1 MSVEIVTHDALVGEG
16 PAVGGADDV
25 VVNVVRTAVAS
36 NQDPSLY
43 RQVRRVDVVLLTVR
57 LQTRQFS
64 LSLDMETQCL
74 SPATN
79 ALVFLNTRY
88 GNTVSVVFNS
98 SRTG

>member
-1 MSVEIVTHDALVGEG
+1 MTHDALVGEG

-43 RQVRRVDVVLLTVR
+43 RQVRRVDVVLPTVR

-74 SPATN
+74 SPATS

-98 SRTG
+98 SRSG